1 MLAEVELIL
10 VMFGKHLS
18 QNSKLYVYHLNNREI
33 GVALARD
40 PRLAQSLE

>member
-18 QNSKLYVYHLNNREI
+18 QNRKLLVYHLNNREI
-33 GVALARD
+33 SVALARYAK
-40 PRLAQSLE
+40 LAQSLE